1 MSLYSFQLPTT
12 PSPPTYGSLQSP
24 LSTPI
29 PPQSFYCPPPQTRN
43 REIRIYDPPPPT
55 PVPIYSTPETCPTP
69 SQTATSSRRKRQ
81 ADDTPKENAFQ
92 IYTPSA
98 SKRRRTAL
106 TPSQKIDLV
115 LKCIQDLNWSYSEF
129 LYWSSKWKGVNRSH
143 SHANAVERFLS
154 GRCNHHP
161 GEVIHNWITSP
172 DGRPG
177 TNRDAKDQMWSTAAL
192 PHYWEI
198 KNVRASLTS
207 FAAQTSIAHAIKQAK
222 KAVKPSNGLQIR
234 CPKRSESG
242 ALKNPVQSY
251 WKDIGVDTVPQVGKI
266 IRHHEP
272 FLFNFL
278 SCIATGKVHNG
289 AVVAR
294 KTRPTDIVIT
304 HCIASLNFS
313 LNRRANWLPVARGIL
328 YFAHSAPV
336 DLFSYESRIGTMPA
350 YSTVYRILRDL
361 GLSEALV
368 TEMAGKDPM
377 QWGKFFI
384 DNVQNFLRQR
394 DMRAGREN
402 KMTIGLAGTYIQYP
416 PGTFDPAA
424 LDLTDRQA
432 RISKN
437 ERAKVTP
444 AKFLDLINHEH
455 LETIGCIQWLECLS
469 TYVPELDHYLPHVA
483 MLYESRAAIHRLKPE
498 PSKIHPLSTNGR
510 DENITAEFYAAIL
523 DFFRQGGQTKDN
535 FLHRLWPFGGDGLTY
550 QRLLEL
556 QRYLQYNDNDLL
568 SLRILE
574 PQLEWWHTMWTDLCR
589 VYETHWGKPLSKDP
603 STLGHSSRK
612 IGREDPSNLKKVD
625 YYPSAQLAYLVLDVR
640 MLDCWRL
647 LLKTPDLFVYF
658 RDCKTKNIIPPF
670 EDLEK
675 IARQLYA
682 TYSCTRGMSH
692 AMHNAD
698 LPEDKLDWTKNVP
711 MGTPWT
717 GLAAED
723 IGLAPSTK
731 HADDVLANSIAFMRD
746 TLVSRECANA
756 VASGDVGR
764 VWEVLKVMLFTF
776 AGSAHS
782 KYATYLLETITVLEI
797 ESSAA
802 LRKALLST
810 MLVNLSGKPGTFAPC
825 DLIQEYFNRL
835 LEAIVE
841 RKGKEFDH
849 SFIQSVISRNL
860 HNLARVKTDLRGG
873 VDLEKRAGRH
883 TEPHNNPEVRSLLQL
898 YAHHELHS
906 RRPGRFIEERE
917 VDDFTKGYIK
927 LSKGKMA
934 KWANETTHAR
944 VREDVKLRIST
955 LHPTAITTTN
965 TSETSATNTSETSA
979 TISLNDGDHLDELE
993 PEDSDSSD
1001 GSDSDDEDPSFRN
1014 TLGVMQLVD
1023 GQLIAQT
1030 FDLQLTAEEAMALL
1044 EAELREDEQAEEDA
1058 EEEEDSSSDSDWYV
1072 CFV

>member
-1 MSLYSFQLPTT
+1 
-12 PSPPTYGSLQSP
+12 
-24 LSTPI
+24 
-29 PPQSFYCPPPQTRN
+29 
-43 REIRIYDPPPPT
+43 
-55 PVPIYSTPETCPTP
+55 
-69 SQTATSSRRKRQ
+69 
-81 ADDTPKENAFQ
+81 
-92 IYTPSA
+92 
-98 SKRRRTAL
+98 
-106 TPSQKIDLV
+106 
-115 LKCIQDLNWSYSEF
+115 NWSYSEF

-222 KAVKPSNGLQIR
+222 KAV
-234 CPKRSESG
+234 
-242 ALKNPVQSY
+242 
-251 WKDIGVDTVPQVGKI
+251 GKI

-313 LNRRANWLPVARGIL
+313 LNRRANWLPVARGTL

-723 IGLAPSTK
+723 IGLAPSTSSIRIAAAQKQKSKKKTQLQQRAEVEREEGRK

-898 YAHHELHS
+898 YAHHGLHS
-906 RRPGRFIEERE
+906 RRPG
-917 VDDFTKGYIK
+917 
-927 LSKGKMA
+927 
-934 KWANETTHAR
+934 
-944 VREDVKLRIST
+944 
-955 LHPTAITTTN
+955 PITTTN

-1030 FDLQLTAEEAMALL
+1030 FD
-1044 EAELREDEQAEEDA
+1044 
-1058 EEEEDSSSDSDWYV
+1058 
-1072 CFV
+1072 

>member
-1 MSLYSFQLPTT
+1 MDVPVLIEMQKIRCGLQPLCPTT
-12 PSPPTYGSLQSP
+12 G
-24 LSTPI
+24 
-29 PPQSFYCPPPQTRN
+29 
-43 REIRIYDPPPPT
+43 
-55 PVPIYSTPETCPTP
+55 
-69 SQTATSSRRKRQ
+69 K
-81 ADDTPKENAFQ
+81 
-92 IYTPSA
+92 
-98 SKRRRTAL
+98 SK
-106 TPSQKIDLV
+106 I
-115 LKCIQDLNWSYSEF
+115 
-129 LYWSSKWKGVNRSH
+129 
-143 SHANAVERFLS
+143 
-154 GRCNHHP
+154 
-161 GEVIHNWITSP
+161 
-172 DGRPG
+172 
-177 TNRDAKDQMWSTAAL
+177 
-192 PHYWEI
+192 
-198 KNVRASLTS
+198 
-207 FAAQTSIAHAIKQAK
+207 IAHAIKQAK

-272 FLFNFL
+272 FLFDFL

-313 LNRRANWLPVARGIL
+313 LNRQANWLPVARGIL
-328 YFAHSAPV
+328 YFAHFAPV
-336 DLFSYESRIGTMPA
+336 DLFSYESCIGTMPA

-384 DNVQNFLRQR
+384 DNVQNFLCQR

-455 LETIGCIQWLECLS
+455 LETIGCIQRLECLS
-469 TYVPELDHYLPHVA
+469 TYVPELDHYLPHVV
-483 MLYESRAAIHRLKPE
+483 MLYESQGAIHRLKPE
-498 PSKIHPLSTNGR
+498 PSKIHPLSTNSR

-568 SLRILE
+568 SLQILE

-603 STLGHSSRK
+603 STL
-612 IGREDPSNLKKVD
+612 DPSNLKKVD

-640 MLDCWRL
+640 MLDCW
-647 LLKTPDLFVYF
+647 
-658 RDCKTKNIIPPF
+658 
-670 EDLEK
+670 
-675 IARQLYA
+675 
-682 TYSCTRGMSH
+682 SCTRGMSH

-723 IGLAPSTK
+723 IGLAPSTSSIRIAAVQKQKSKKKKTQLQQRAEVEREEGRK
-731 HADDVLANSIAFMRD
+731 HADDVLANSIVFMRD

-810 MLVNLSGKPGTFAPC
+810 MLVNLSRKPGTFAPC

-944 VREDVKLRIST
+944 VREDVKSRIST
-955 LHPTAITTTN
+955 LHPTAITT
-965 TSETSATNTSETSA
+965 TNTSETSA

-1001 GSDSDDEDPSFRN
+1001 SSDSDDEDPSFRN

-1044 EAELREDEQAEEDA
+1044 EAELREDEQAGEDA